1 MLNDLIT
8 RCTCTGDVIFSKQ
21 QQKQTVKIITKFDE
35 KFKHKQFQLALGV
48 AKAKKNKIQR
58 EKKQTTIASLI
69 YQPITE
75 EPVKGHCVWESIMK
89 VCHATKGI
97 HI

>member
-48 AKAKKNKIQR
+48 AKAKNNNIKR
-58 EKKQTTIASLI
+58 EKKNKQQL
-69 YQPITE
+69 
-75 EPVKGHCVWESIMK
+75 HR
-89 VCHATKGI
+89 
-97 HI
+97 